1 MIKALDGLRE
11 VAAILGEYGIEDSHK
26 EAEII
31 FTRCI
36 EMGKVA
42 LYRDNPALSP
52 SQREELRSILE
63 RRGKREPL
71 QYILGHVDFCG
82 LKIHVG
88 PGVLIPRPETELM
101 AEEVIKTVNPPL
113 PPFTKGGQGGLD
125 NSTLNTQHSTLRILD
140 LCTGSG
146 CLAVALAKEF
156 PAAEVFGTDISEKAL
171 EYAMMNVSI
180 NGIQNVTFLRGDLYE
195 PVKGGTF
202 DIIVSNPPYIRKE
215 EIRTLQPEIRDWE
228 PLEALDG
235 GEDGLQF
242 YREILS
248 CAPEY
253 LVQGG
258 SLIMELGQGEADDV
272 IKIAENSGLGC
283 AALVKDYSGID
294 RILHLSLR

>member
-11 VAAILGEYGIEDSHK
+11 VSAILGEYGIEDSHK

-36 EMGKVA
+36 EMGKLA

-52 SQREELRSILE
+52 SQREEIRSILE

-71 QYILGHVDFCG
+71 QYIIGHVDFYG

-101 AEEVIKTVNPPL
+101 AEEAIKAVTRYTLHV
-113 PPFTKGGQGGLD
+113 TSED
-125 NSTLNTQHSTLRILD
+125 ANSSRVTHYASRILD

-171 EYAMMNVSI
+171 EYAMMNASI
-180 NGIQNVTFLRGDLYE
+180 NGIQNVTFLKGDLYE

-202 DIIVSNPPYIRKE
+202 DIIVSNPPYIGKE
-215 EIRTLQPEIRDWE
+215 EIRTLEPEIREWE

-272 IKIAENSGLGC
+272 LKIAENSGLGC

-294 RILHLSLR
+294 RILRLSLR

>member
-11 VAAILGEYGIEDSHK
+11 VSAMLGGYGIEDPHK

-31 FTRCI
+31 FTRC
-36 EMGKVA
+36 MGMGRVA
-42 LYRDNPALSP
+42 LYRDNPTLSP
-52 SQREELRSILE
+52 VQREEIRRILE
-63 RRGKREPL
+63 RRGRREPL
-71 QYILGHVDFCG
+71 QYIIGHVDFHG
-82 LKIHVG
+82 LKIRVG

-101 AEEVIKTVNPPL
+101 AEEAIKAVTRYTLHV
-113 PPFTKGGQGGLD
+113 TSED
-125 NSTLNTQHSTLRILD
+125 TNSSRVTHYASRILD

-171 EYAMMNVSI
+171 EYAMMNASI

-202 DIIVSNPPYIRKE
+202 DIIVSNPPYIKRE
-215 EIRTLQPEIRDWE
+215 AIHTLQLEIKGWE

-235 GEDGLQF
+235 GEDGLRF
-242 YREILS
+242 YREIFS
-248 CAPEY
+248 RAPQY

-258 SLIMELGQGEADDV
+258 SLIMELGRGEAADV
-272 IKIAENSGLGC
+272 LKIAEKSGLGC
-283 AALVKDYSGID
+283 AALVKDYSGIE
-294 RILHLSLR
+294 RILRLSLR